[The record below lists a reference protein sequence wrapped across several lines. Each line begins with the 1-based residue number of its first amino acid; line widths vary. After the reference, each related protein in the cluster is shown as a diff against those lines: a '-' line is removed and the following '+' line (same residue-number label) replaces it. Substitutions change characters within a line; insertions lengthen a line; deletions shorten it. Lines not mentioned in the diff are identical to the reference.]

1 MQNVYYYTIRLKTSK
16 KQEKEA
22 VMSVQLLDKTRK
34 INKLLHN
41 SSSSKVVF
49 NDICQVLMDRKDV
62 EVMTCC
68 CKGNEDENVKH
79 KQRDEQ
85 EKKALMTR
93 LSRIEGQVRGIR
105 AMVEDDRYCVDI
117 LTQVSAIQAALNGF
131 NKELLARHIKTCVS
145 EDIREGNEEAVDEL
159 CELLKKLMK

>member
-1 MQNVYYYTIRLKTSK
+1 MLSR
-16 KQEKEA
+16 
-22 VMSVQLLDKTRK
+22 
-34 INKLLHN
+34 
-41 SSSSKVVF
+41 
-49 NDICQVLMDRKDV
+49 
-62 EVMTCC
+62 
-68 CKGNEDENVKH
+68 ENVTREVLSEMENQRARNLTEEKRR
-79 KQRDEQ
+79 RDEA

-93 LSRIEGQVRGIR
+93 LSRIEGQVRGIK